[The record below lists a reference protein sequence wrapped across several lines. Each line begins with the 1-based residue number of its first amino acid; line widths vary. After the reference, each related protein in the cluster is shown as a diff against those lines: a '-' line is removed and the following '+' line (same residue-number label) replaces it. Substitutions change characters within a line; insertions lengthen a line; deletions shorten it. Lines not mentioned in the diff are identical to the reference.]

1 MQPRKQRT
9 ELDIVS
15 RNRMMLFTGGA
26 NIPLAEEV
34 AEVLGVALGDLERSS
49 FANGE
54 LYVRPGESVRGADC
68 YVMQSHCQP
77 MNDNIMEQLITID
90 ALKRA
95 SARRITAVMP
105 YFGYSRQDKKVRPR
119 EPISARLV
127 GDLFMTAGA
136 DRLVSVDLHTGQLQG
151 FIHKPFDSLTALPII
166 TDYLSERLDGP
177 TTVLSPDAGGV
188 KRAERYARFLD
199 ASVAFVYKRRDPTQ
213 HNVSSALEMA
223 GSVAGRHVVIVDD
236 IIDTAGTVTNAA
248 EMVRDQGAISV
259 RIAATHGVFSEP
271 AVDRIKNAPVEE
283 VIVTNTLPVSA
294 EALELDKIQVLS
306 IAPILAETLQA
317 IFMDSSVSEI
327 FLGENA

>member
-1 MQPRKQRT
+1 
-9 ELDIVS
+9 LDIVS

-26 NIPLAEEV
+26 NIRLAEEV
-34 AEVLGVALGDLERSS
+34 AETLGVALGELERSR

-54 LYVRPGESVRGADC
+54 IYVRPAESVRGADC
-68 YVMQSHCQP
+68 YVIQSHCDP
-77 MNDNIMEQLITID
+77 INDRIMEQLITID
-90 ALKRA
+90 ALNRA

-105 YFGYSRQDKKVRPR
+105 FFGYSRQDKKVRPR
-119 EPISARLV
+119 EPITARLV

-166 TDYLSERLDGP
+166 TEYLSERLDGP

-199 ASVAFVYKRRDPTQ
+199 ASVAFVYKRRDPVH
-213 HNVSSALEMA
+213 HNVSEALEMA
-223 GSVAGRHVVIVDD
+223 GSVSGRHVVIVDD

-248 EMVRDQGAISV
+248 EMVRKQGAASV

-271 AVDRIKNAPVEE
+271 ALDLLKNAPVEE
-283 VIVTNTLPVSA
+283 VIVTNTLPVAA
-294 EALELDKIQVLS
+294 EVLELDKIQVLS

>member
-1 MQPRKQRT
+1 M
-9 ELDIVS
+9 DIVS
-15 RNRMMLFTGGA
+15 RKRMMLFSGGA
-26 NIPLAEEV
+26 NLPLAEEV
-34 AEVLGVALGDLERSS
+34 ADVMGVSLGALERSR

-54 LYVRPGESVRGADC
+54 IYVRPTESVRGADC
-68 YVMQSHCQP
+68 FVMQSHCDP

-105 YFGYSRQDKKVRPR
+105 FFGYSRQDKKVLPR
-119 EPISARLV
+119 EPITARLV

-151 FIHKPFDSLTALPII
+151 FIHKPFDHLTALPII
-166 TDYLSERLDGP
+166 TDYLTERVEGP

-199 ASVAFVYKRRDPTQ
+199 ASVAFVYKRRDPVA
-213 HNVSSALEMA
+213 HNTSEALEMA
-223 GSVAGRHVVIVDD
+223 GRVKDRHVVIVDD
-236 IIDTAGTVTNAA
+236 MIDTAGTVCNAA
-248 EMVRDQGAISV
+248 DMVRAHGAISV
-259 RIAATHGVFSEP
+259 RIAATHAIFSEP
-271 AVDRIKNAPVEE
+271 AIDRIKNTQVDE
-283 VIVTNTLPVSA
+283 VIVTNTLPVIPDA
-294 EALELDKIQVLS
+294 ESLDVIQVLS

>member
-1 MQPRKQRT
+1 MPPTKQRT

-26 NIPLAEEV
+26 SLPVAEEV
-34 AEVLGVALGDLERSS
+34 AETLGVALGELERSR

-54 LYVRPGESVRGADC
+54 IYVRPAESVRGADC
-68 YVMQSHCQP
+68 YVIQSHCDP
-77 MNDNIMEQLITID
+77 INDRIMEQLITID

-95 SARRITAVMP
+95 SARRLTAVMP
-105 YFGYSRQDKKVRPR
+105 FFGSWRQDKKVRPR
-119 EPISARLV
+119 EPITARLV

-188 KRAERYARFLD
+188 KRAERDARFFD
-199 ASVAFVYKRRDPTQ
+199 ASVAFVYKRRDPTE
-213 HNVSSALEMA
+213 HNGSAALAMA
-223 GSVAGRHVVIVDD
+223 GSVKDRHVVIVDD

-248 EMVRDQGAISV
+248 EMVHAQGALSV
-259 RIAATHGVFSEP
+259 RIAATHGVFSDP

-283 VIVTNTLPVSA
+283 VIVTNTRPVA
-294 EALELDKIQVLS
+294 PHAL
-306 IAPILAETLQA
+306 A
-317 IFMDSSVSEI
+317 
-327 FLGENA
+327 

>member
-1 MQPRKQRT
+1 
-9 ELDIVS
+9 
-15 RNRMMLFTGGA
+15 MMLFTGGA
-26 NIPLAEEV
+26 NLPLAEEV
-34 AEVLGVALGDLERSS
+34 AETLGVALGELERSR

-54 LYVRPGESVRGADC
+54 IYVRPAESVRGADC
-68 YVMQSHCQP
+68 YVIQSHCDP
-77 MNDNIMEQLITID
+77 INDHIMEQLITID
-90 ALKRA
+90 ALNRA

-119 EPISARLV
+119 EPITARLV

-166 TDYLSERLDGP
+166 TEYLSERLDGP

-199 ASVAFVYKRRDPTQ
+199 ASVAFVYKRRDPLE
-213 HNVSSALEMA
+213 HNVSEALEMA
-223 GSVAGRHVVIVDD
+223 GSVSGRHVVIVDD

-248 EMVRDQGAISV
+248 EMVRHQGAASV

-271 AVDRIKNAPVEE
+271 ALDLLKNAPVEE
-283 VIVTNTLPVSA
+283 VIVTNTLPVA
-294 EALELDKIQVLS
+294 PEVLELDKLHVLS